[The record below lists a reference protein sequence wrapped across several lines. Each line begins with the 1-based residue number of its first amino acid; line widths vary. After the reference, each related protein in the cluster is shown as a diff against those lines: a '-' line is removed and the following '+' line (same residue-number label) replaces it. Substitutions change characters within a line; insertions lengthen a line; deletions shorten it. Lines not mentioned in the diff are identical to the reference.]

1 MATIDAVTAPHVI
14 VLFGA
19 TGDLAKRKLLP
30 GLLRLTQAGLLKNAR
45 FVGTSLEDIDT
56 AEFVRRAHEACSEFG
71 KGELD
76 DGKWERFAEMLSYV
90 PQTQGPHALA
100 DAVRKAEA
108 ELGADGDVRLLHY
121 LSVPPKAA
129 LDVIHQLGEAGLV
142 ARSRVIMEKPFGT
155 DLESAVALNNEVHQV
170 FDESQ
175 IFRIDHF
182 LGLSL
187 IHI

>member
-1 MATIDAVTAPHVI
+1 MTSSVDGVAAPHVI

-56 AEFVRRAHEACSEFG
+56 AEFVARAHEACSEFG

-76 DGKWERFAEMLSYV
+76 DGKWERFAEMLTYV
-90 PQTQGPHALA
+90 PQTQGPQALA
-100 DAVRKAEA
+100 DAVHKAEA
-108 ELGADGDVRLLHY
+108 ELGADGEARLLHY

-129 LDVIHQLGEAGLV
+129 LDVIHQLEAAGLV
-142 ARSRVIMEKPFGT
+142 ERSRIIMEKPFGT
-155 DLESAVALNNEVHQV
+155 DYE
-170 FDESQ
+170 
-175 IFRIDHF
+175 
-182 LGLSL
+182 LSL